1 MKKRW
6 RLLAATMAVCAS
18 LVGVAQAAQWNS
30 ISGQASGTS
39 WYTSS
44 TNRHITTPNDT
55 VQIQLDSAPSGGL
68 YWNLINANN
77 GQVFTST
84 KTVYGNSVVVTL
96 ATNVASGTVFHNHYK
111 GVYNG
116 GNFNGQEWY

>member
-1 MKKRW
+1 MKKGW
-6 RLLAATMAVCAS
+6 RLLAATVAVCAS

-30 ISGQASGTS
+30 ISGSASTS

-55 VQIQLDSAPSGGL
+55 VQIQLYSAPSGGM
-68 YWNLINANN
+68 YWNLVNANN

-96 ATNVASGTVFHNHYK
+96 ATGVLSGTVFHNHYR
-111 GVYNG
+111 GISSG